1 MCVYVNML
9 HLSKELY
16 LEVIEFVYLGFP
28 SGFIII
34 VIRSLHRSL
43 FKVLMFNFAG
53 GSNCCLFAIAVAF
66 NFIPFYVHM
75 MKL

>member
-1 MCVYVNML
+1 MSWNFYPPRGVSTHMV
-9 HLSKELY
+9 
-16 LEVIEFVYLGFP
+16 FFP

-34 VIRSLHRSL
+34 VIRSLHRSI

-53 GSNCCLFAIAVAF
+53 GSNCGLFAIAVAF